1 MRSLSEI
8 ETAAKRASRA
18 VGFSWGVSEEVGK
31 SVRQLEL
38 FGLQGIKNLN
48 QYYKEK
54 SSKKFEDLNFIS
66 EINES
71 SLEAYCPIILGISFL
86 DQIKSLENF
95 KIIKFKKIAYPV
107 LFLSFLSRASEISGK
122 KIHVIFDKN
131 EILLN
136 LNVNI
141 SSNFLNKNFLEFTN
155 KIEIKFL
162 DNVDNF
168 NESEWN
174 SLYKLAEDT
183 FVEES
188 DSLKQG
194 AAGAGLTDND

>member
-8 ETAAKRASRA
+8 ETAVKRASRA
-18 VGFSWGVSEEVGK
+18 VGFSWGNSEEVGK

-38 FGLQGIKNLN
+38 FGLEGIKNLN
-48 QYYKEK
+48 QYYKDK
-54 SSKKFEDLNFIS
+54 VSKKFEDLNLIS
-66 EINES
+66 KINET

-86 DQIKSLENF
+86 DQIKTIENF
-95 KIIKFKKIAYPV
+95 KTIKFKKVAYPI

-122 KIHVIFDKN
+122 KIHAVFDQT

-141 SSNFLNKNFLEFTN
+141 SSNFFNQEFPEFAN
-155 KIEIKFL
+155 EIEIKFI
-162 DNVDNF
+162 DNKNNF
-168 NESEWN
+168 NDSDWN

>member
-8 ETAAKRASRA
+8 ETAVKRASRA
-18 VGFSWGVSEEVGK
+18 VGFSWGNSEEVGK

-38 FGLQGIKNLN
+38 FGLEGIKNLN
-48 QYYKEK
+48 QYYKDK
-54 SSKKFEDLNFIS
+54 ASKNFEDLNLIS
-66 EINES
+66 EINET

-86 DQIKSLENF
+86 DQIKTIENF
-95 KIIKFKKIAYPV
+95 KTIKFKKVAYPI

-122 KIHVIFDKN
+122 KIHAVFDQT

-141 SSNFLNKNFLEFTN
+141 SSNFFNQEFPEFAN
-155 KIEIKFL
+155 EIEIKFI
-162 DNVDNF
+162 DNKNNF
-168 NESEWN
+168 NDSDWN